1 MTVMDN
7 YLKELAK
14 STNGESH
21 VYPGFD
27 AVSTTAITTDVT
39 DTSLSGEIGSRLTL
53 TGTRTDSQVQW
64 SGLRLSTDVVDT
76 SNGDTLRSLGMLS
89 ATSSGTLLTEQSPFQ
104 LLHTASFEIEFIN
117 NVIFRRP

>member
-1 MTVMDN
+1 MTVMN
-7 YLKELAK
+7 IWLEEMAK
-14 STNGESH
+14 SANGESF

-27 AVSTTAITTDVT
+27 AVSTDGITTDVT
-39 DTSLSGEIGSRLTL
+39 DTSLDGEIGTRLTL
-53 TGTRTDSQVQW
+53 TGTRVDNQVQW